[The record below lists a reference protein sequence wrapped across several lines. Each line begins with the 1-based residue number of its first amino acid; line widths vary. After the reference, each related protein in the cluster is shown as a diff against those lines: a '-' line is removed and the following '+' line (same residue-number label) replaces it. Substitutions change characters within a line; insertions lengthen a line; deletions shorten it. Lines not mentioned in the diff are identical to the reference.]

1 MVTKS
6 KLLAGAAA
14 AAALMGSTAVMAGE
28 LDAKGSVYGDV
39 RYGFTYV
46 NDDGFTTAEDDLG
59 DNGSFFGIK
68 ASTTVGDITAFGVYE
83 RVMDTDDCVNPV
95 TGSGTSS
102 TSFCQGNGDY
112 VRQAFGGIRTA
123 LGTVTYG
130 HQETQYSQMARR
142 FDPFFNTGV
151 SGSLG
156 VGVFPGFG
164 ASHGGSVMSAPT
176 FTLGQTN
183 NQLNYISPE
192 IAGVTANLAYF
203 SNEDAGATEDPDMG
217 IGVDFSMAGLK
228 AGVQHLRIRS
238 TMASTTPNFA
248 VNAGGETD
256 LTAISVGYA
265 QNRFGA
271 GLLAERFDDRTN
283 PALDGETL
291 QLSGWFGV
299 VQGTRIALAAGMTNE
314 YFTEGRSV
322 TVGVFHDVI
331 DNFTAHVA
339 ATRLEGD
346 ADSGTPDAEAITLGA
361 SYKFDLGFN
370 TK

>member
-14 AAALMGSTAVMAGE
+14 AAALIGSTAVLAAE
-28 LDAKGSVYGDV
+28 LDAKGSVYGDL
-39 RYGFTYV
+39 RYGFTYF
-46 NDDGFTTAEDDLG
+46 NDDVGITAEDDLG

-68 ASTTVGDITAFGVYE
+68 ASTTAGDVTAFAVYE
-83 RVMDTDDCVNPV
+83 RAVDTDDCINAV
-95 TGSGTSS
+95 TGIGTS
-102 TSFCQGNGDY
+102 TTTLCQGNGDY
-112 VRQAFGGIRTA
+112 VRQAFGGIKTT

-130 HQETQYSQMARR
+130 HQETMYSQMARR

-151 SGSLG
+151 AGSAG
-156 VGVFPGFG
+156 VGAAPGVG
-164 ASHGGSVMSAPT
+164 ASHGGSVMTLPI
-176 FTLGQTN
+176 FTIGQTN
-183 NQLNYISPE
+183 NQLNYISPQ
-192 IAGVTANLAYF
+192 IAGFTANLAYF
-203 SNEDAGATEDPDMG
+203 SNEDAGTTDDPDMG
-217 IGVDFSMAGLK
+217 IGADFSMGGLK

-238 TMASTTPNFA
+238 ALASSTPNFA
-248 VNAGGETD
+248 VNGGAETD
-256 LTAISVGYA
+256 LTAVSVGYA

-283 PALDGETL
+283 PVLDGETL